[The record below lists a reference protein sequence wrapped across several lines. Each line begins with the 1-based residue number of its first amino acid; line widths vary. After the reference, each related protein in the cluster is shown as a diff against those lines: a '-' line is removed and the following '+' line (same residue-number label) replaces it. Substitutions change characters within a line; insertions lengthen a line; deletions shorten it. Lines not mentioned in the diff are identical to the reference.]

1 MPDLRISELE
11 INKLI
16 IHVVGLGV
24 QANAKLD
31 EYAETALLQANCVL
45 GSERQLA
52 TIENYLTIHKN
63 KENITFRQVLPALDD
78 LKAKFQILQ
87 EQGLTSVVILASGDP
102 LYFGIGSWLN
112 RNFDAHQIHFYPAV
126 SSIQAACHKLGVTLQ
141 EAHVLSVHGRPVESI
156 RRQLKPNRKLILL
169 TDSKST
175 PQILAQEC
183 MDAGLT
189 ESVLHVCE
197 SLGYE
202 SERIRSFEAK
212 HLVELTDLAFDALNV
227 VVIKTSNQ
235 ESFYPNFP
243 GIADEKFV
251 TDKGEGK
258 GMLTKR
264 DVRLSILSLLQ
275 IADEDIIW
283 DVGAGCGGVA
293 IEMCYWHNKA
303 NVFAVEHHPERQAC
317 LEANRERFG
326 VMNNLT
332 LIAAKAPEALS
343 GLPNP
348 NKIFVGGSDGN
359 LEKILDYSW
368 SRLPIGGVLV
378 ASSVTET
385 SKQALQH
392 FLQLRIKQK
401 DTSYESMQ
409 LNHLKLEELA
419 GQPVYRP
426 NLPVTL
432 FCFCKLG
439 EG

>member
-1 MPDLRISELE
+1 MPDLRISELG
-11 INKLI
+11 INHLT

-24 QANAKLD
+24 QANVKLD
-31 EYAETALLQANCVL
+31 EYAETALLQADCIL

-52 TIENYLTIHKN
+52 TIDNYLQIHKN
-63 KENITFRQVLPALDD
+63 RQKADFFQLLPPLSD

-87 EQGLTSVVILASGDP
+87 ELGQTNIVILASGDP
-102 LYFGIGSWLN
+102 LYFGIGTWLN
-112 RNFDAHQIHFYPAV
+112 RNFTAHQIHFYPAV
-126 SSIQAACHKLGVTLQ
+126 SSIQVACHKLGITLQ

-156 RRQLKPNRKLILL
+156 RRHLKPNRNLILL

-175 PQILAQEC
+175 PQVLAQEC
-183 MDAGLT
+183 VDAGLT

-202 SERIRSFEAK
+202 NERIRSFSANR
-212 HLVELTDLAFDALNV
+212 LVELSDIAFDALNV

-251 TDKGEGK
+251 TDKGDGQ

-275 IADEDIIW
+275 IADNDIIW

-293 IEMCYWHNKA
+293 IEMCYWHSQA
-303 NVFAVEHHPERQAC
+303 NVFAVEHHPQRQTC
-317 LEANRERFG
+317 LAANRERFG
-326 VMNNLT
+326 VMGNLSI
-332 LIAAKAPEALS
+332 IAAKAPEALS

-348 NKIFVGGSDGN
+348 NKVFIGGSDGN
-359 LEKILDYSW
+359 LDKILDYSW
-368 SRLPIGGVLV
+368 SRLPVGGVIV
-378 ASSVTET
+378 ASAVTES
-385 SKQALQH
+385 SKQFLQQFLQH
-392 FLQLRIKQK
+392 RIKQQ

-409 LNHLKLEELA
+409 LNHMKLEELA

-432 FCFCKLG
+432 FCFHKLG
-439 EG
+439 